1 MQRPRLSLLSES
13 PTQAP
18 GTRAS
23 NASLKFGDYRFM
35 PPQLQSP
42 EIQAFASGLPLT
54 LMHASITLVMLVL
67 GTALYCL
74 LTPHKEITLI
84 REGNAAAALS
94 LGGVMVG
101 LAIPLATSLSA
112 SVSPLE
118 IVLWGVSTIAVQLL
132 VFRVT
137 DMLLKGLPERISEG
151 EVAAAALLVGAK
163 LATALI
169 LAAAVAG

>member
-1 MQRPRLSLLSES
+1 
-13 PTQAP
+13 
-18 GTRAS
+18 
-23 NASLKFGDYRFM
+23 
-35 PPQLQSP
+35 
-42 EIQAFASGLPLT
+42 
-54 LMHASITLVMLVL
+54 
-67 GTALYCL
+67 
-74 LTPHKEITLI
+74 
-84 REGNAAAALS
+84 
-94 LGGVMVG
+94 MVG
-101 LAIPLATSLSA
+101 LAIPLATSLRA

>member
-1 MQRPRLSLLSES
+1 
-13 PTQAP
+13 
-18 GTRAS
+18 
-23 NASLKFGDYRFM
+23 M

-54 LMHASITLVMLVL
+54 LMHAAITLVMLVV
-67 GTALYCL
+67 GTALYAL
-74 LTPHKEITLI
+74 LTPHKEIKLI

-101 LAIPLATSLSA
+101 LAIPLATSLRA

-118 IVLWGVSTIAVQLL
+118 IVLWGVTTIFVQLL

-137 DMLLKGLPERISEG
+137 DMLLKGLPERINEG

-163 LATALI
+163 LATALV